1 MTVLDG
7 VVADVLLPLGCREQR
22 VWFKRPRL
30 KLLAANLRIPVYAM
44 PLPQASTLG

>member
-30 KLLAANLRIPVYAM
+30 VDS
-44 PLPQASTLG
+44 STREA